1 MTDYASHIAL
11 AYAAMRAAA
20 HFADHWVQTDCQAQ
34 HKGMQGWVGRLAC
47 GRHVSTYVATQGV
60 FTTVLFALANG
71 GTHWWGLLWGLLL
84 SGVTHYWADRRTP
97 LQKLAEKVGKG
108 DFYKRGEVLGSG
120 AYALD
125 QSFHHVMETVAA
137 VLIAL
142 N

>member
-1 MTDYASHIAL
+1 MTDYSGHIVL
-11 AYAAMRAAA
+11 AYMGLRAAA

-34 HKGMQGWVGRLAC
+34 HKSLAGWVGRLAC
-47 GRHVSTYVATQGV
+47 GRHVATYVATQAV
-60 FTTVLFALANG
+60 FVTLLFTQSG
-71 GTHWWGLLWGLLL
+71 GSQHWWGLLYGLVL
-84 SGVTHYWADRRTP
+84 SGVTHYWADRRSP

-108 DFYKRGEVLGSG
+108 PFYKRGEILGSG

-125 QSFHHVMETVAA
+125 QSWHHVWETVAA